1 MEIACPFGC
10 ASKFTRENFPTHKQE
25 CEKKPISCPQCDII
39 YPSEQIEV
47 CHSLGPV
54 IAVGACGPTGE
65 TLRRPQRGPSGNTGN
80 VKLKI
85 NSIEY

>member
-1 MEIACPFGC
+1 MLLSNVWEIR
-10 ASKFTRENFPTHKQE
+10 TRETNIFYNRVNSRLYIGA
-25 CEKKPISCPQCDII
+25 CWVRGGGACRISR
-39 YPSEQIEV
+39 
-47 CHSLGPV
+47 GPV